1 MLIYSNKLSAVWNTY
16 SAFAHRFKALTD
28 GRWSESAR
36 IGTENGRTLH
46 CRLLRSEM
54 GCAHFQCK
62 LQTHQLVPII
72 KKKIFFILLQVK
84 HNQNNHWQNDIFIK
98 CSKKILDYSIVGILL
113 TVIIDS
119 NKLATIW
126 NTYSAFAHRFKALAD
141 GRWTESARIGTE
153 NGGTLAYRLFSL
165 FHAESECL

>member
-1 MLIYSNKLSAVWNTY
+1 MADGAKVQGSAPRMGELFTADCWIPKWGAHTSIVSYKHISSNYW
-16 SAFAHRFKALTD
+16 
-28 GRWSESAR
+28 
-36 IGTENGRTLH
+36 
-46 CRLLRSEM
+46 
-54 GCAHFQCK
+54 
-62 LQTHQLVPII
+62 
-72 KKKIFFILLQVK
+72 KKNIFIVLQVK

-141 GRWTESARIGTE
+141 GRWTESTRIGTE
-153 NGGTLAYRLFSL
+153 NGRTLAYRLFSL